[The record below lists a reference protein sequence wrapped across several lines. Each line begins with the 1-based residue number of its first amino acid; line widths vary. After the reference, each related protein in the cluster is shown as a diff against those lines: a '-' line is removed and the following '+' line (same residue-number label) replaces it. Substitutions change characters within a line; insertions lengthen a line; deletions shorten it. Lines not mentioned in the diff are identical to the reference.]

1 MAKYKVM
8 TDREAMA
15 YIEKKGL
22 RNMTAYEL
30 RSVGRPL
37 MAKVRRRM
45 RNLREENL
53 QLTPA
58 YQGYKK
64 ENVRTSTNY
73 TNKQKNQLLHEVY
86 AAYNFL
92 NAQTSTV
99 YGAQRYML
107 NVEALFDVELTPKE
121 ARKMFKALDII
132 REKEAITFESFP
144 STQLASSVGFNAN
157 LDMSAEEI
165 ADEIIR
171 AYKEEKERMEY
182 EDAVRNEREE
192 EDLGRDDFDEREF
205 WTGDL

>member
-8 TDREAMA
+8 TDKEAMA

-22 RNMTAYEL
+22 RNMTAFEL

-37 MAKVRRRM
+37 MSKVRERM
-45 RNLREENL
+45 RNLREEKL

-99 YGAQRYML
+99 YGAMKYMA
-107 NVEALFDVELTPKE
+107 NVESLFERELTPKE
-121 ARKMFKALDII
+121 ARKMFAALDSL
-132 REKEAITFESFP
+132 KERNSNLFELFS
-144 STQLASSVGFNAN
+144 SSQLAKEVGWQSMGN
-157 LDMSAEEI
+157 MSADEI
-165 ADEIIR
+165 ADLV
-171 AYKEEKERMEY
+171 ERVMIEGK
-182 EDAVRNEREE
+182 EREE
-192 EDLGRDDFDEREF
+192 RESRSIFTDE
-205 WTGDL
+205 

>member
-8 TDREAMA
+8 TDKEAMA

-22 RNMTAYEL
+22 RNMSAYEL

-53 QLTPA
+53 QFTPA

-64 ENVRTSTNY
+64 QNVRSTTNF

-99 YGAQRYML
+99 YGALQYMS
-107 NVEALFDVELTPKE
+107 NVEALFGTKLTPKE
-121 ARKMFKALDII
+121 ARKMFKALDIMK
-132 REKEAITFESFP
+132 EKEAITFEKFP
-144 STQLASSVGFNAN
+144 STQLAQSVGFNAN

-182 EDAVRNEREE
+182 EEAKKKEQQE
-192 EDLGRDDFDEREF
+192 EDLGRSDFEKREF
-205 WTGDL
+205 WTGEL